1 MKAMILA
8 AGRGTRLRPMTN
20 YQPKALIKVAEV
32 PLLEMAIRQLIRYG
46 CKDIIIN
53 VHHFGDQII
62 QFLQKKD
69 HFGINIVISDEQDEL
84 LDTGG
89 GLKKAAHF
97 FEDGQAFLLCN
108 TDILCDLDLGAFYQK
123 HCESNALATLA
134 VQRRDT
140 SRYLLFDHDLVLNG
154 WANVKTGE
162 IKLPKTT
169 SDRLQML
176 AFSGLHVIDPRFFDF
191 MPEEKSFSIIDTY
204 LKASA
209 SEIIRAYPCDEE
221 KWMDVGRPSS
231 LENAEPFAKVLLE
244 SI

>member
-8 AGRGTRLRPMTN
+8 AGRGTRLRPLTN
-20 YQPKALIKVAEV
+20 YQPKALVKVAEV
-32 PLLEMAIRQLIRYG
+32 PLLEMAIRRLIHFG

-62 QFLQKKD
+62 HFLQKKD

-97 FEDGQAFLLCN
+97 FDDGKPFLLCN
-108 TDILCDLDLGAFYQK
+108 TDILSDLDLGTFYQD
-123 HCESNALATLA
+123 HCKSNALATLA

-140 SRYLLFDHDLVLNG
+140 SRYLIFDQEMVLNG

-169 SDRLQML
+169 SKRLLML

-204 LKASA
+204 LEASK
-209 SEIIRAYPCDEE
+209 SETIRAYRCDEK
-221 KWMDVGRPSS
+221 KWIDVGRVSS